1 MFIMASDNT
10 PLLQVRNIVKNFGKL
25 RVLDDISFDLNK
37 SEVLTIIGPSG
48 SGKTTLLRCING
60 LEKISGG
67 EIIIEGEHLNPN
79 SKDVHM
85 IREKVGFIF
94 QRFNLFN
101 HMTVIENLKIAQK
114 IVKKRKDKE
123 AKEIALE
130 LLKKVGLSDKVQSY
144 PSQLSGGQ
152 QQRVAIARALAMDPK
167 LLLMDEI
174 TSALDPELVS
184 EVLDVVKQLAIGGMT
199 MIIVTHEM
207 RFARDVSSRVIF
219 MDDSKIVEQGKPENI
234 FSKPEQE
241 RTRAFLD
248 SILNH

>member
-1 MFIMASDNT
+1 MESNDT
-10 PLLQVRNIVKNFGKL
+10 PLLQVRDIVKNFGAL
-25 RVLDDISFDLNK
+25 RVLDNISFDLNI

-67 EIIIEGEHLNPN
+67 EIIIDGEHLNPN
-79 SKDVHM
+79 SKDVHK

-94 QRFNLFN
+94 QKFNLFN
-101 HMTVIENLKIAQK
+101 HKTAIENIKIAQK
-114 IVKKRKDKE
+114 IVKKRSDKE
-123 AKEIALE
+123 ATEVALQ
-130 LLKKVGLSDKVQSY
+130 LLKIVGLSDKVNTY
-144 PSQLSGGQ
+144 PAQLSGGQ

-207 RFARDVSSRVIF
+207 RFAREVSSRVIF
-219 MDDSKIVEQGKPENI
+219 MDDAKIVEEGKPEKI
-234 FSKPEQE
+234 FSAPEQE
-241 RTRAFLD
+241 RTKAFLV
-248 SILNH
+248 SILSH

>member
-1 MFIMASDNT
+1 MVSDNT

-25 RVLDDISFDLNK
+25 KVLDDISFDLNK

-241 RTRAFLD
+241 RTRVFLD

>member
-1 MFIMASDNT
+1 MENKLPS
-10 PLLQVRNIVKNFGKL
+10 LLQVKNIVKDFGSL
-25 RVLDDISFDLNK
+25 RVLDDVSFDLGT

-60 LEKISGG
+60 LEKISKG
-67 EIIIEGEHLNPN
+67 EIIIDGDHLNPN
-79 SKDVHM
+79 SKDVHL
-85 IREKVGFIF
+85 IRKKVGFIF
-94 QRFNLFN
+94 QRFNLFQ

-114 IVKKRKDKE
+114 IVKKRKDDK
-123 AKEIALE
+123 ATEIALD
-130 LLKKVGLSDKVQSY
+130 LLNRVGLSDKVHSY

-207 RFARDVSSRVIF
+207 RFAKDVSSRVIF
-219 MDDSKIVEQGKPENI
+219 MDKGKIVEEGKPEKI
-234 FSKPEQE
+234 FSNPDFD
-241 RTRAFLD
+241 RTKSFLT

>member
-1 MFIMASDNT
+1 MESDYT
-10 PLLQVRNIVKNFGKL
+10 PLLQVRNITKNFGKL

-60 LEKISGG
+60 LEKINGG

-101 HMTVIENLKIAQK
+101 HMTVIENVKIAQK
-114 IVKKRKDKE
+114 IVKKRKDSE
-123 AKEIALE
+123 ATELALQI
-130 LLKKVGLSDKVQSY
+130 LNKVGLSDKVQAY

-219 MDDSKIVEQGKPENI
+219 MDESKIVEQGKPENI
-234 FSKPEQE
+234 FNKPEQD
-241 RTRAFLD
+241 RTKAFLN

>member
-1 MFIMASDNT
+1 M
-10 PLLQVRNIVKNFGKL
+10 PLLQVRNIKKDFGHL
-25 RVLDDISFDLNK
+25 RVLENISFDLQK

-60 LEKISGG
+60 LEKVTGG
-67 EIIIEGEHLNPN
+67 EIVIEGEHLNPN
-79 SKDVHM
+79 SRDVHL

-101 HMTVIENLKIAQK
+101 HMTAINNLKIAQK
-114 IVKKRKDKE
+114 IVKKRGDKE
-123 AKEIALE
+123 ATEVALG
-130 LLKKVGLSDKVQSY
+130 LLQKVGLSDKADSY

-152 QQRVAIARALAMDPK
+152 QQRVAIARALALDPK

-184 EVLDVVKQLAIGGMT
+184 EVLDVVKNLAQGGMT

-219 MDDSKIVEQGKPENI
+219 MDDAKIVEEGLPEKI
-234 FSKPEQE
+234 FTNPDHN
-241 RTRAFLD
+241 RTKAFLD
-248 SILNH
+248 SILNY

>member
-1 MFIMASDNT
+1 MEGHNT
-10 PLLQVRNIVKNFGKL
+10 PLLQVQNIKKDFGSL
-25 RVLDDISFDLNK
+25 RVLDDISFDLNT

-67 EIIIEGEHLNPN
+67 EIVIEGEHLNPN
-79 SKDVHM
+79 SRDVHL

-94 QRFNLFN
+94 QRFNLFQ
-101 HMTVIENLKIAQK
+101 HMTVVENLKIAQK

-123 AKEIALE
+123 ATELALD
-130 LLKKVGLSDKVQSY
+130 LLRRVGLSDKVHSY

-219 MDDSKIVEQGKPENI
+219 MDAAKIVEQGKPENI
-234 FSKPEQE
+234 FTKPQHE
-241 RTRAFLD
+241 RTKAFLN
-248 SILNH
+248 SVLNH

>member
-1 MFIMASDNT
+1 MLN
-10 PLLQVRNIVKNFGKL
+10 
-25 RVLDDISFDLNK
+25 DISFDLDT

-60 LEKISGG
+60 LEKINGG

-79 SKDVHM
+79 SKDVHK

-94 QRFNLFN
+94 QKFNLFN
-101 HMTVIENLKIAQK
+101 HITVMGNLKIAQK
-114 IVKKRKDKE
+114 VVKKRKDKE
-123 AKEIALE
+123 ATEVALE
-130 LLKKVGLSDKVQSY
+130 LLNRVGLSDKADEY
-144 PSQLSGGQ
+144 PSHLSGGQ

-219 MDDSKIVEQGKPENI
+219 MDDAKIVEQGDPEKI
-234 FSKPEQE
+234 FSKPEQD
-241 RTRAFLD
+241 RTKAFLN
-248 SILNH
+248 SVLNH

>member
-1 MFIMASDNT
+1 MVSDNT

-25 RVLDDISFDLNK
+25 NVLDDISFDLNK

-79 SKDVHM
+79 SNDVHM

-241 RTRAFLD
+241 RTRVFLD

>member
-1 MFIMASDNT
+1 MASNNP
-10 PLLQVRNIVKNFGKL
+10 PLLQVRNIIKNFGSL
-25 RVLDDISFDLNK
+25 RVLDDISFDLNT

-67 EIIIEGEHLNPN
+67 EIIIDGEHLNPN
-79 SKDVHM
+79 SKDVHK

-101 HMTVIENLKIAQK
+101 HMTAIENIKIAQK
-114 IVKKRKDKE
+114 IVKKRNDKE

-130 LLKKVGLSDKVQSY
+130 LLKKVGLSDKVDSY

-184 EVLDVVKQLAIGGMT
+184 EVLDVVKQLAFGGMT

-219 MDDSKIVEQGKPENI
+219 MDDAKIVEQGKPEII
-234 FSKPEQE
+234 FSKPEHE
-241 RTRAFLD
+241 RTKAFLI

>member
-1 MFIMASDNT
+1 M
-10 PLLQVRNIVKNFGKL
+10 RNIRKDFGNL
-25 RVLDDISFDLNK
+25 RVLDDISFDLKK

-60 LEKISGG
+60 LEKVTGG
-67 EIIIEGEHLNPN
+67 EIVIEGEHLNPN
-79 SKDVHM
+79 SRDVHL

-94 QRFNLFN
+94 QRFNLFH
-101 HMTVIENLKIAQK
+101 HMTVLQNLKISQK
-114 IVKKRKDKE
+114 IVKKRNDKE
-123 AKEIALE
+123 ATDVALE
-130 LLKKVGLSDKVQSY
+130 LLKKVGLSDKVNSY
-144 PSQLSGGQ
+144 PAQLSGGQ

-199 MIIVTHEM
+199 MVIVTHEM

-219 MDDSKIVEQGKPENI
+219 MDAAKIVEEGNPNKI
-234 FSKPEQE
+234 FSNPDHE
-241 RTRAFLD
+241 RTKLFLN

>member
-1 MFIMASDNT
+1 MEYPNP
-10 PLLQVRNIVKNFGKL
+10 PLLQVRNIRKEFGSL
-25 RVLDDISFDLNK
+25 RVLDDISFDLCK
-37 SEVLTIIGPSG
+37 SEVLSVIGPSG

-60 LEKISGG
+60 LEKISSG
-67 EIIIEGEHLNPN
+67 EIVIEGEHLNPN
-79 SKDVHM
+79 SKDVHK

-101 HMTVIENLKIAQK
+101 HLTVIDNLKIAQK
-114 IVKKRKDKE
+114 LVKKRKDKE
-123 AKEIALE
+123 AMEVGLAL
-130 LLKKVGLSDKVQSY
+130 LNKVGLFDKVNSY

-184 EVLDVVKQLAIGGMT
+184 EVLDVVKQLAISGMT

-219 MDDSKIVEQGKPENI
+219 MDNSKIVEEGKPEKI
-234 FSKPEQE
+234 FYKPDHE
-241 RTRAFLD
+241 RTMAFLNT
-248 SILNH
+248 ILNH